1 MTNIEFNIPFLEKCV
16 RKAMTTFFLCL
27 LTLLAAGYAFRLV
40 PSSLRM
46 NKWDWL
52 DEEISRNQQ
61 STNEDDI
68 HPLFIGNLPFTITSG
83 DLLQLVQE
91 KGLTE
96 IKEKDVRIVVDKKLN
111 RSRGFAYIDFST
123 TEKAQDALNT
133 LTNMV
138 VGERMVKLDIAET
151 IAGPNKGRRPSLYN
165 QNYSLFIGNINFQ
178 STNQDVYYVVN
189 KILNENPSAQEK
201 PILFRVR
208 IAVYKDKSKGIG
220 HIDFTNDSD
229 MMKALEILP
238 NKLTVNERLLTVEKA
253 AGKVVG
259 SDEKRSSKL
268 QSDTIFVGNL
278 PFNMNKEIMK
288 EMLLDVVSPS
298 IAIKRISIAEDRITN
313 RSKGYGHVQF
323 ETYDDALFA
332 LEKLDGLECMGR
344 ELRVDM
350 AVNRDSPS
358 LD

>member
-1 MTNIEFNIPFLEKCV
+1 M
-16 RKAMTTFFLCL
+16 TFFVCL
-27 LTLLAAGYAFRLV
+27 LMLLAAGCAFRLV

-52 DEEISRNQQ
+52 DEEISRNQK
-61 STNEDDI
+61 SNENDI
-68 HPLFIGNLPFTITSG
+68 HPLFIGNLPFTVTSG
-83 DLLQLVQE
+83 DLLRLVQD

-96 IKEKDVRIVVDKKLN
+96 VKEKDVRIVVDKKLN

-123 TEKAQDALNT
+123 TEKAKDALNA

-138 VGERMVKLDIAET
+138 VEERLVKLDLAET
-151 IAGPNKGRRPSLYN
+151 IAGPNKGRRPSSYN

-178 STNQDVYYVVN
+178 STNQDVYYAVN
-189 KILNENPSAQEK
+189 KILSGNQSAQEK

-208 IAVYKDKSKGIG
+208 IAVYKDKSKGFG
-220 HIDFTNDSD
+220 HIDFTNESD
-229 MMKALEILP
+229 MMKALEMLP
-238 NKLTVNERLLTVEKA
+238 NKLTVNERLLTIEKA
-253 AGKVVG
+253 AGKVIG
-259 SDEKRSSKL
+259 TDEKRSSKL
-268 QSDTIFVGNL
+268 RSDTIFVGNL
-278 PFNMNKEIMK
+278 PFNMDKDIMR
-288 EMLLDVVSPS
+288 EMILDVVSPS

-323 ETYDDALFA
+323 ETYDDAFFA

-358 LD
+358 LEQEL